1 MIRQAFLGKGFEKA
15 SEFLVTPGSMMTVTM
30 KVKP

>member
-1 MIRQAFLGKGFEKA
+1 MIRQAFLEKGFEKA
-15 SEFLVTPGSMMTVTM
+15 SEFLVTPGSMMTVMM